1 MLAFHKESTMR
12 TILIASSLLAL
23 AGCATPGSDGFDIGS
38 AYMRGSRMTGQ
49 PSLYQPSQSSLQ
61 AQQGI
66 RNELARQD
74 RASQNQALERAIRGY

>member
-1 MLAFHKESTMR
+1 MR
-12 TILIASSLLAL
+12 TILIALSLLAL
-23 AGCATPGSDGFDIGS
+23 AGCASTPDIGS
-38 AYMRGSRMTGQ
+38 AYLRGSRMTGQ